1 MASFRS
7 LQVKILHVNY
17 SHAYFSLRF
26 EKLVSGMYMGELV
39 RLILL
44 KMAKRG
50 LLFKGSVSDAL
61 RTKGRFQTKHVCMIE
76 E

>member
-1 MASFRS
+1 M
-7 LQVKILHVNY
+7 
-17 SHAYFSLRF
+17 
-26 EKLVSGMYMGELV
+26 VSGMHMGELV

-50 LLFKGSVSDAL
+50 LLFKGKVSDAL

>member
-1 MASFRS
+1 M
-7 LQVKILHVNY
+7 
-17 SHAYFSLRF
+17 
-26 EKLVSGMYMGELV
+26 VSGMFMGELV

-50 LLFKGSVSDAL
+50 LLFKGRVSDDL
-61 RTKGRFQTKHVCMIE
+61 RTKGKFQTKHICMIE